1 MRWESEREVRRER
14 WWVNWDEAEGA
25 ELCKDCWP
33 RMMAF
38 DLKLVSVWFS
48 GLGRALPTLNFG
60 FCCVSK
66 VIRDFHFFSCIYVVK
81 NRGSNT

>member
-1 MRWESEREVRRER
+1 MAVVRYARESLRWESEREVRRER
-14 WWVNWDEAEGA
+14 WWVNWDEVEGA

-60 FCCVSK
+60 FCCV
-66 VIRDFHFFSCIYVVK
+66 
-81 NRGSNT
+81 